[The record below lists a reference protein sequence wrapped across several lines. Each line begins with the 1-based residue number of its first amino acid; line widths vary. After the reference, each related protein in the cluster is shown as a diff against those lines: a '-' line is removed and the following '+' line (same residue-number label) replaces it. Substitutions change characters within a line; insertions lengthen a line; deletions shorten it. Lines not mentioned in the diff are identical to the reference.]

1 MLLRFFPRKSFN
13 GVRLF
18 SYQEVLSNQTPFVKT
33 VFKKL
38 EDYNKEADAL
48 NADLLA

>member
-1 MLLRFFPRKSFN
+1 
-13 GVRLF
+13 
-18 SYQEVLSNQTPFVKT
+18 VKT